1 MRNVLSALVT
11 LFFAHA
17 QAFAAEPCGYANT
30 SIREA
35 ETNDFFLC
43 GVELPETI
51 RVQFGG
57 AGVTLEYLRSLE
69 KCAPGDDR
77 PGFHIALK
85 AHQGNGQVEV
95 GFEDPSTESS
105 ICRSTVTL
113 LPKRD
118 RTEAAWVNA
127 MPPAAARVIDVNG
140 IATRYFDFGKGPPLL
155 LVHGGQAGG
164 SNNSAEKWE
173 QNVPG
178 LAEHFRVIAL
188 DRLAQAGTANLPL
201 SEDYADY
208 FARDAEHLEAFVVA
222 LGLGD
227 LALVGHS
234 QGGWPVTA
242 LALNRPELVDCLVNV
257 DTVMVPDDMTLMR
270 QALSFLMYE
279 SNFVHPP
286 EGPTFYSARRSIAL
300 RSPSGN
306 NITPEKAQRVV
317 DQFNSPK
324 TRIARDHMA
333 TARMT
338 PLHPSFQALKQ
349 EAYERIAAGGLS
361 TRSLVIWGGKDPQV
375 PLGLGEQFN
384 GMLAAAGVS
393 TTLEVMPDAGHAP
406 FIEFPDVFNDLII
419 NYCGK

>member
-1 MRNVLSALVT
+1 MLV
-11 LFFAHA
+11 FAHA
-17 QAFAAEPCGYANT
+17 EVYAAEPCGFANT

-43 GVELPETI
+43 GAELPETVQI
-51 RVQFGG
+51 RFDD
-57 AGVTLEYLRSLE
+57 AGVTLEYLHSLE

-85 AHQGNGQVEV
+85 ANKGTGQVEV
-95 GFEDPSTESS
+95 GFADPSTGSS
-105 ICRSTVTL
+105 LCRSTVTL

-118 RTEAAWVNA
+118 EPEAAWLNA
-127 MPPAAARVIDVNG
+127 MPPGAARVIDVQG
-140 IATRYFDFGKGPPLL
+140 IETRYFDFGEGPPLL

-201 SEDYADY
+201 ADDYADY

-222 LGLGD
+222 LGLND

-279 SNFVHPP
+279 SGFVHPP

-324 TRIARDHMA
+324 TGIARDHMA
-333 TARMT
+333 AARMT

-349 EAYERIAAGGLS
+349 EAYDRIAAGGLS
-361 TRSLVIWGGKDPQV
+361 ARNLVIWGGKDPQV
-375 PLGLGEQFN
+375 PLGLGELFN
-384 GMLAAAGVS
+384 EMLVQAGVS

-406 FIEFPDVFNDLII
+406 FIEFPVLFNDLII